1 MTIAGA
7 GPLYTQV
14 RELMIEKIH
23 TGQWKPGQLIPSE
36 TRLAVDLGVSQGTV
50 RKAIGQMVTQNVLV
64 RQQGKG
70 TFVATHD
77 SRRALFHFFHIVPD
91 DGVKTL
97 PQSLTLS
104 NRRREAS
111 REEARALK
119 IPPAEAVVRIER
131 LRRMEGN
138 TVIAENITVPAGLF
152 SGLHELPARKV
163 PNTLYELFE
172 RAHGITI
179 HRAEEKIKAVTATA
193 RLARL
198 LGVEQGE
205 ALLRIERIAYTLS
218 GTPVEFRVTYCA
230 TANHHYA
237 NNLT

>member
-7 GPLYTQV
+7 GPLYLQV
-14 RELMIEKIH
+14 RQLMIERIYS
-23 TGQWKPGQLIPSE
+23 GQWKPGQVIPSE
-36 TRLAVDLGVSQGTV
+36 MQLAADLGVSQGTV
-50 RKAIGQMVTQNVLV
+50 RKAIGQLVSENVLV

-70 TFVATHD
+70 TFIATHD

-91 DGVKTL
+91 GGEKTL
-97 PQSLTLS
+97 PKSVTLS

-119 IPPAEAVVRIER
+119 IAPADPVVRIER
-131 LRRMEGN
+131 LRKLEDI
-138 TVIAENITVPAGLF
+138 TVIAEAIAVPARLF
-152 SGLHELPARKV
+152 PDLSKLPARDV

-179 HRAEEKIKAVTATA
+179 HRADEKLKAVAASA
-193 RLARL
+193 RHARL
-198 LGVEQGE
+198 LGVKPG
-205 ALLRIERIAYTLS
+205 APLLRIERAAYTLS
-218 GTPVEFRVTYCA
+218 GTPVEFRVTHCT

-237 NNLT
+237 NVLT